1 MLQYSGGRM
10 VPVPFAA
17 DGIQWKTKEQYL
29 QALES
34 DRRDVVRLLRAY
46 YDGRQYD
53 ARNAACRGD
62 MLASSGA
69 SMEEKTLIRMLAFW
83 DEVLPEHLRQ
93 HEYSTQIQESVD
105 FVANRLADS
114 ARIVLEDPAA
124 NTVVQGALDAS
135 PKLAGSPDDDEITL
149 VNVFREAVKVGDVPV
164 VVRWR
169 DGSCWLEFWDSEMV
183 EMRFTDDHAD
193 LVEVIVEQV
202 DWLVPPGS
210 TTGEEE
216 PVVIR
221 RVWKVVERPTVGEVP
236 LDVVEA
242 QLASDTLASVPDGTP
257 GVRLE
262 CAELVYLVK
271 ADEVEHL
278 DTVWWGVPFLPWWLL
293 RGDQKALAADRGESL
308 ITDQTMKSA
317 DRYNAV
323 QQHAWKT
330 VVYNS
335 HSNIVLT
342 GDALMVESQHRV
354 VKKDVADVLTF
365 PGATNAT
372 VLTLPTQPDLIVQ
385 QTETLKDSMYG
396 SMGVT
401 RVDQTSL
408 QGLGGVTGYA
418 LEILDQKSNGTFS
431 RIRQTLVR
439 DVKTLVNL
447 VLNCHAYWS
456 AQQQASGLAE
466 DTPAN
471 ERPAS
476 YLTVD
481 PTSLFTNRK
490 MEIRLGTGHVVDDA
504 RIRDDFT
511 AHMISLEE
519 ALRQKGLGD
528 EQIKLILQELQG
540 AAERSAAAQRV
551 AFGQTGTEATTST
564 QAGRRFGTTNR
575 PDPADAETA

>member
-1 MLQYSGGRM
+1 MLQYAGGRM
-10 VPVPFAA
+10 VPVPFT
-17 DGIQWKTKEQYL
+17 DGIQWRTRAEYL
-29 QALES
+29 QALED
-34 DRRDVVRLLRAY
+34 DRRALVRLLRSY
-46 YDGRQYD
+46 YAGSQYD
-53 ARNAACRGD
+53 ARNAACRAD
-62 MLASSGA
+62 MLASTDA
-69 SMEEKTLIRMLAFW
+69 SAEEKALVRLLAFW
-83 DEVLPEHLRQ
+83 DETLPEHLRL

-114 ARIVLEDPAA
+114 ARIVLDDPTADR
-124 NTVVQGALDAS
+124 VVQAALDAS

-164 VVRWR
+164 LVRWR
-169 DGSCWLEFWDSEMV
+169 DDTCWLEFWDSEVV

-193 LVEVIVEQV
+193 LVEVVVEQV

-210 TTGEEE
+210 STGEEE
-216 PVVIR
+216 PVTVR
-221 RVWKVVERPTVGEVP
+221 RVWRVVERPTVGEVP
-236 LDVVEA
+236 LDVVER
-242 QLASDTLASVPDGTP
+242 QLADDTLATVPEGGP

-262 CAELVYLVK
+262 CAELVYLVRS
-271 ADEVEHL
+271 DGVEHL
-278 DTVWWGVPFLPWWLL
+278 RTVWWGAPFLPWWLL
-293 RGDQKALAADRGESL
+293 RGDQKALSADRGESL
-308 ITDQTMKSA
+308 ITNQTMKSA

-354 VKKDVADVLTF
+354 VRKDVADVLTF

-372 VLTLPTQPDLIVQ
+372 VLSLPTQPDLIVQ

-418 LEILDQKSNGTFS
+418 LEILDQKSVGTFS

-439 DVKTLVNL
+439 DLKTLVNL
-447 VLNCHAYWS
+447 VLNCYAYWS
-456 AQQQASGLAE
+456 QAGSTVGE
-466 DTPAN
+466 DAPVN
-471 ERPAS
+471 EQPTS
-476 YLTVD
+476 YVNVD
-481 PTSLFTNRK
+481 PTSLFPNRK
-490 MEIRLGTGHVVDDA
+490 TEVRMGTGHVVDDA

-511 AHMISLEE
+511 ARLISLEE
-519 ALRQKGLGD
+519 ALRQKGMGD
-528 EQIKLILQELQG
+528 EDIRLILSELQG

-551 AFGQTGTEATTST
+551 AFGETGTEGTTST
-564 QAGRRFGTTNR
+564 QAGRRFATTNR
-575 PDPADAETA
+575 PEPVDEESA